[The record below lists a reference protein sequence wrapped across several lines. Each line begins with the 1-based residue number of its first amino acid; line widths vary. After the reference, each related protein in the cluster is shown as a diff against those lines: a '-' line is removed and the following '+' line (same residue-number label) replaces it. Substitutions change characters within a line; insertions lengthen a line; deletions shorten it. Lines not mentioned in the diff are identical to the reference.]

1 MRKVVLSMMISL
13 DGFIEAPNGEF
24 VPPAWSEDLD
34 RFWAGHAIAHAGGLL
49 FGRVCFDFMASYWP
63 AAEADPATP
72 PAQRDVARAMNSLPK
87 VVFSRTPRAVAWSNS
102 RVVTDDIV
110 GEVTALKRQP
120 GKDLMMFGGA
130 GIAATFMRL
139 GLVDQYRLLVVPQLF
154 GAGNALFKGG
164 YERRALTLVE
174 NRPLDT
180 GAVILTYEPAGR

>member
-1 MRKVVLSMMISL
+1 MRKVVLSIMMSL

-34 RFWAGHAIAHAGGLL
+34 RFWAGHAIAQAGGLL
-49 FGRVCFDFMASYWP
+49 FGRVCFDFMAGYWP
-63 AAEADPATP
+63 AVELDPATP
-72 PAQRDVARAMNSLPK
+72 PAQRDVAKAMNGLPK
-87 VVFSRTPRAVAWSNS
+87 VVFSREPREVTWNNS
-102 RVVTDDIV
+102 RVVTGNIAE
-110 GEVTALKRQP
+110 EVQALKQQP

-139 GLVDQYRLLVVPQLF
+139 GLVDQYRLLLVPELF

-164 YERRALTLVE
+164 YERRALKLIE

-180 GAVILTYEPAGR
+180 GAVIMTYEPA